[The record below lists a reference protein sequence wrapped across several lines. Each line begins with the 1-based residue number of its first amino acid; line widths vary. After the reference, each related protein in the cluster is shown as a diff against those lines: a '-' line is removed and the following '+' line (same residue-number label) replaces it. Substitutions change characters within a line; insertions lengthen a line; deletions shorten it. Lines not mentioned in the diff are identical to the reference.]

1 MQEKEDIGY
10 WGIIKLVWPLALGM
24 MNNAIMQFT
33 DRAFL
38 SRYSM
43 SALEAIL
50 PASMLSLIL
59 LGFFQMVVAYS
70 GTFVAQYHGAKDE
83 RMCSAS
89 FRAGVVIALISGILL
104 FCSLPLGSLAFD
116 LSGHSDEVRRLEN
129 GYFGI
134 CTSGG
139 IFLLLQMAVS
149 SYFTG
154 RGKTRLVFAINLL
167 GNIFN
172 ILLDPILIFG
182 MFGLPSLGVS
192 GAALATV
199 LSMVLQCVL
208 FAYCMFRERIEH
220 RPWRVDLADKRFW
233 GLVLR
238 VLRFGLPSGAYS
250 ILNIS
255 SFTIFVFITG
265 RVSDVAFAVSN
276 ACFTINYLFFTP
288 MEGMGLGAATLVA
301 QSQGRGD
308 SASARK
314 YAWRMVAMGAVLA
327 FVFSVLSLIF
337 YKPLL
342 SIFASAVD
350 PSHIDEFMDTGFI
363 LFLIMAAWQ
372 VFDGTDIVLSGALKG
387 AGDTKFVMI
396 LLFVVAY
403 VLWLP
408 LVIITARYISNTI
421 PALWS
426 TMIMYVVITS
436 VASAIRWHRGRWE
449 KITVLMDK

>member
-1 MQEKEDIGY
+1 MQEKTDISY
-10 WGIIKLVWPLALGM
+10 RGIIKLVWPLALGM

-59 LGFFQMVVAYS
+59 IGFFQMIVAYS
-70 GTFVAQYHGAKDE
+70 GTFVAQYHGARDD

-89 FRAGVVIALISGILL
+89 FRAGMVIAVVSGLMLL
-104 FCSLPLGSLAFD
+104 ATLPLGSLAFE
-116 LSGHSDEVRRLEN
+116 LSGHSEEVRRLEN

-154 RGKTRLVFAINLL
+154 RGKTKLVFVINLV
-167 GNIFN
+167 GNAFN
-172 ILLDPILIFG
+172 ILLDPVLIFG
-182 MFGLPSLGVS
+182 MFGLPALGVS
-192 GAALATV
+192 GAACATV
-199 LSMVLQCVL
+199 ASMALQCLL
-208 FAYCMFRERIEH
+208 FMRYMFKEH
-220 RPWRVDLADKRFW
+220 VAHRKWVDDLRDRNFW
-233 GLVLR
+233 QLVLR
-238 VLRFGLPSGAYS
+238 VLKFGIPSGGYS

-255 SFTIFVFITG
+255 SFTVFVFITG

-288 MEGMGLGAATLVA
+288 MEGIGLGASTLVA

-308 SASARK
+308 AASARK
-314 YAWRMVAMGAVLA
+314 CAWRMVIMGAVLA
-327 FVFSVLSLIF
+327 FVFSVLSIIF
-337 YKPLL
+337 YRPIL
-342 SIFASAVD
+342 SIFASAVAPAD
-350 PSHIDEFMDTGFI
+350 VEEFMNIGFT

-387 AGDTKFVMI
+387 AGDTKFVMT

-408 LVIITARYISNTI
+408 LVFITARYISNTI

-436 VASAIRWHRGRWE
+436 TASAIRWHRGSWE
-449 KITVLMDK
+449 KISVLKK